1 MSLKRDGYVAEGRLA
16 LRACRSSA
24 SSAIGRLVERGVAC
38 YPHGRVSWDA
48 IVIGGGPA
56 GSAAA
61 RMLAR
66 LGHRVLLIDRGAGG
80 HHTLA
85 QSIPPSTRRT
95 LAALDLLAA
104 VETADFY
111 PWRGNTVWWA
121 GAAPRVENFPPGV
134 SGWQVVRDIFDGVL
148 RDAAAA
154 GGVEVRTAVARDVS
168 LPDDDASDADAVVVA
183 DRDGRTE
190 RLQARF
196 IIDCSGRAGIVARR
210 LRHHETSHHTIALVG
225 VWEAAD
231 AWGLPDE
238 THTLVASYE
247 DGWAW
252 SIPTSPRTRYVTVMV
267 DPARTALARGAS
279 SLDVYRVELSK
290 VAAFAPSLARG
301 ALVDGPRGFDAS
313 LYSAS
318 RYAGSGFVLAGDAAC
333 FIDPLS
339 SFGVRKALASA
350 WLAAVAVHTA
360 LAKPSMRDAALA
372 FHDRREREVYA
383 SYRRL
388 AARFASEA
396 AAGTAHPYWTTR
408 ADPPGDQD
416 EGVEA
421 EAALIGE
428 PRVAA
433 AFDDLRRRPVLRL
446 AVPPNVSVQPRPA
459 IRGHEIVYQDHLVLP
474 RWPDGVRSLRGI
486 DVLDVLARAPH
497 ADDAGALFE
506 ACRGEGPMS
515 LPDFLT
521 VLSCL
526 VAHGAL
532 VHRDE

>member
-1 MSLKRDGYVAEGRLA
+1 MAA
-16 LRACRSSA
+16 
-24 SSAIGRLVERGVAC
+24 RGPDAC
-38 YPHGRVSWDA
+38 YPHRRVSWDA

-66 LGHRVLLIDRGAGG
+66 LGHRVLLIDRGATG
-80 HHTLA
+80 HHGLA

-95 LAALDLLAA
+95 LVALDLLDA

-121 GAAPRVENFPPGV
+121 GAAPRVEPFRPGE
-134 SGWQVVRDIFDGVL
+134 SGWQVVRDTFDGVL
-148 RDAAAA
+148 RCAAAA
-154 GGVEVRTAVARDVS
+154 GGVEVRTGVARDVT
-168 LPDDDASDADAVVVA
+168 LPDPADPEAYAFVIAESD
-183 DRDGRTE
+183 GHSE
-190 RLQARF
+190 RLQTRF
-196 IIDCSGRAGIVARR
+196 VIDCSGRAGVVARR
-210 LRHHETSHHTIALVG
+210 GRRQNETSHRTIALVG

-231 AWGLPDE
+231 GWGLSDE
-238 THTLVASYE
+238 SHTLVASYE

-252 SIPTSPRTRYVTVMV
+252 SIPTSTRTRYVTVMV

-279 SLDVYRVELSK
+279 SLEVYRAELSK
-290 VAAFAPSLARG
+290 VAAFTPSLARG

-313 LYSAS
+313 LYSAT
-318 RYAGSGFVLAGDAAC
+318 RCAGPGFVLAGDAAS

-339 SFGVRKALASA
+339 SFGVRKALASG

-360 LAKPSMRDAALA
+360 LAKPAMRDVALA

-388 AARFASEA
+388 AARFAGEA

-408 ADPPGDQD
+408 ADPAGDQA
-416 EGVEA
+416 EGMEA
-421 EAALIGE
+421 EATLIGD
-428 PRVAA
+428 PRVAE
-433 AFDDLRRRPVLRL
+433 AFDDLRRRSTVRL
-446 AVPPNVSVQPRPA
+446 IVSPQVSVQPRPA
-459 IRGHEIVYQDHLVLP
+459 ILGHEIVYQDHLVLP
-474 RWPDGVRSLRGI
+474 QWPEGVRSLRGI

-497 ADDAGALFE
+497 ADDPGALYE

-515 LPDFLT
+515 LPDFLA

-532 VHRDE
+532 VHREG